1 MIPKSESLYTEFK
14 TSFSDEVIISLVAFC
29 NAKGGTVYVG
39 VADNGEVKGVV
50 LGKETLADWLNE
62 IKNKTLPA
70 IIPNADVIQFNNK
83 SIVTFSVAEYPVK
96 PVAMKGRFYQRR
108 SNANHSL
115 SAVEIADLSL
125 QSRQVS
131 WDSYPYPGTNFN
143 DLNVAKIKRF
153 ISRVNDEGRFN
164 LDNDPQTAL
173 EKLGL
178 LQTGV
183 PTNAAMIL
191 FSTKNLHYNVHI
203 GRFKTPSLI
212 IADKMISGNLF
223 DVLEESMQTIVGH
236 LKFAFEINI
245 SDATT
250 QRTEIPE
257 YPLEAVRELLN

>member
-131 WDSYPYPGTNFN
+131 WDSYPT
-143 DLNVAKIKRF
+143 L
-153 ISRVNDEGRFN
+153 E
-164 LDNDPQTAL
+164 QT
-173 EKLGL
+173 
-178 LQTGV
+178 
-183 PTNAAMIL
+183 
-191 FSTKNLHYNVHI
+191 STI
-203 GRFKTPSLI
+203 
-212 IADKMISGNLF
+212 
-223 DVLEESMQTIVGH
+223 
-236 LKFAFEINI
+236 
-245 SDATT
+245 
-250 QRTEIPE
+250 
-257 YPLEAVRELLN
+257 